1 MKFNY
6 MSRNL
11 QIAINEIAKDNEL
24 IQLLSN
30 NNKTPLDA
38 VPLGNKSILNKNIFI
53 EPYNMEVPQEQKVE
67 LRVFY
72 PNGLFDS
79 SNSICVSDLYF
90 QIIFH
95 RDLERILIN
104 NIPTLRSFE
113 IMERIVNIFQKE
125 SFNTLGNVLF
135 KAFDYSH
142 INKDYGMYTIISE
155 VMTL

>member
-1 MKFNY
+1 MEFNY

-38 VPLGNKSILNKNIFI
+38 VPLGSKSILNKNIFI